1 MFGIEPLIL
10 NFAVAIGI
18 GLLIGAERER
28 RKGDGPTRSP
38 AGIRTFTITALAGAV
53 SITLG
58 GELLLTVAA
67 SGVIL
72 LACIA
77 YWRGHDDDPGL
88 TTEIALI
95 LTMLIGGVHRPI
107 RCTESPHHLDRHDF
121 DHGDQRGWLH
131 CDTRLRRSIRS
142 PDRRLGVRLH
152 FQHRH
157 DRRDGGSGGEVVL
170 GYSL

>member
-1 MFGIEPLIL
+1 MFGIDPLIL

-28 RKGDGPTRSP
+28 RKGEGPTRSP

-72 LACIA
+72 LASIA
-77 YWRGHDDDPGL
+77 YWRAQDDDPGL

-95 LTMLIGGVHRPI
+95 LTMLIGGLAMRQPSLALA
-107 RCTESPHHLDRHDF
+107 SPSFWPLCWPPGLSF
-121 DHGDQRGWLH
+121 TVSFAW
-131 CDTRLRRSIRS
+131 S
-142 PDRRLGVRLH
+142 
-152 FQHRH
+152 
-157 DRRDGGSGGEVVL
+157 
-170 GYSL
+170 SLKTKSQTP

>member
-1 MFGIEPLIL
+1 MFGIDPLIL

-95 LTMLIGGVHRPI
+95 LTALLGGLAMQQPMLAGGLAV
-107 RCTESPHHLDRHDF
+107 TVAVL
-121 DHGDQRGWLH
+121 LAA
-131 CDTRLRRSIRS
+131 RS
-142 PDRRLGVRLH
+142 PLHGFVRSVLTE
-152 FQHRH
+152 
-157 DRRDGGSGGEVVL
+157 DELTDGLIFAGATLVVL
-170 GYSL
+170 PLVPDRQ